1 MTIGKG
7 TATPPALGIN
17 REGLF
22 FFARLFEH
30 LRPSAEGKSLV
41 EIFRVHV
48 SHFLTLTIRAMSPT
62 SPSRKR
68 RKKGKSVDVIS
79 RSKVLPVMS
88 REHFEPR
95 AAANEG

>member
-1 MTIGKG
+1 MHCDLTNGKG
-7 TATPPALGIN
+7 IGTSPALVIN
-17 REGLF
+17 RESLF
-22 FFARLFEH
+22 FVRAFSVPAPFCR
-30 LRPSAEGKSLV
+30 GK
-41 EIFRVHV
+41 EPYVHV
-48 SHFLTLTIRAMSPT
+48 CNFLTLTIRAMSPT